1 MLVLVK
7 LVQNHWSKWA
17 SCFLSPGVS
26 PPPRCRLYSRGSLH
40 RHKVKI
46 CPGSFPIKR
55 RQKWGGAFIWSKY
68 RQLWKGE
75 SPARTLVKLEH
86 GDCPLPMGKKSI
98 KGWLQKAEQKFFPK
112 NERGGPKAGMLEGS
126 PLVSFS
132 HGNIRILR
140 AAYLFLNISY
150 DKVLLYFKLKPPL
163 YSSAFWF

>member
-26 PPPRCRLYSRGSLH
+26 PQPRYRLYSWGSLH
-40 RHKVKI
+40 HQSQDLSWELSHKKEAEMR
-46 CPGSFPIKR
+46 GES
-55 RQKWGGAFIWSKY
+55 IWPKY

-86 GDCPLPMGKKSI
+86 RVCPLPMGKKSI
-98 KGWLQKAEQKFFPK
+98 KGWLQKAEQKVFPK
-112 NERGGPKAGMLEGS
+112 NERGGPMAGMLEGS
-126 PLVSFS
+126 LLVSFS

-140 AAYLFLNISY
+140 AAYLFLNISSY
-150 DKVLLYFKLKPPL
+150 DKVLYFKLKPPL